1 MAEDKLKNLMGLG
14 VSAETAA
21 VLVNKGIP
29 RLIPAFH
36 GKAGATAGWALPSA
50 HSGFTNSGVVGLP
63 ASQTASTLVIPISGL
78 KVGDTITAF
87 SVRGQ
92 IESAGNAVTL
102 DADLRKLTIAADNI
116 TDASIGA
123 ITQISKTADYAISDS
138 KTLATAE
145 VVAADEQYYVL
156 ITATTLAS
164 TDIQLAGIT
173 LTVQEG

>member
-36 GKAGATAGWALPSA
+36 GKAGTGAGWAAPSA
-50 HSGFTNSGVVGLP
+50 ANANTSIVGLP
-63 ASQTASTLVIPISGL
+63 ASTGASHWVIPISGL

-87 SVRGQ
+87 SVVGQ
-92 IESAGNAVTL
+92 IESAGNAAVL
-102 DADLRKLTIAADNI
+102 DADLRKLTVAAADF

-123 ITQISKTADYAISDS
+123 ITQISKTADYAINDS
-138 KTLATAE
+138 KTLATPE
-145 VVAADEQYYVL
+145 VVAANEQYYVL